1 MTEDQDPA
9 VDPAHDG
16 AQDHYFTARPAS
28 AAERRTISV
37 RLAGREVEVEV
48 ASGVFSPGRL
58 DLGTQVLLRTTP
70 PLDAVLATR
79 AARADGGSDD
89 GAAHVLDLGCGWG
102 PVALTMALEAS
113 DATVW
118 AVDVNERALDLVR
131 RNAERLGLTNL
142 RAVVPDEV
150 PGDVAFAALWSNPP
164 IRVGKDV
171 LHAMLL
177 HWLPRLAPGAS
188 AHLVVQRNL
197 GSDSLQRWLA
207 EALPPLLPG
216 AVVER
221 AASAKGF
228 RVLEVV
234 APG

>member
-9 VDPAHDG
+9 VDAAHDG
-16 AQDHYFTARPAS
+16 TQDHYFTAKPAS
-28 AAERRTISV
+28 PAERRTISV
-37 RLAGREVEVEV
+37 RLAGRDVEVEV

-70 PLDAVLATR
+70 PLDDVVAAR
-79 AARADGGSDD
+79 SARADGGSDGD
-89 GAAHVLDLGCGWG
+89 AAHVLDLGCGWG
-102 PVALTMALEAS
+102 PVAMTMALEAPG
-113 DATVW
+113 ATVW

-131 RNAERLGLTNL
+131 RNAERLGLTNV
-142 RAVVPDEV
+142 RAVVPDDV
-150 PGDVAFAALWSNPP
+150 PDDVAFAALWSNPP

-207 EALPPLLPG
+207 EALPPHLPG